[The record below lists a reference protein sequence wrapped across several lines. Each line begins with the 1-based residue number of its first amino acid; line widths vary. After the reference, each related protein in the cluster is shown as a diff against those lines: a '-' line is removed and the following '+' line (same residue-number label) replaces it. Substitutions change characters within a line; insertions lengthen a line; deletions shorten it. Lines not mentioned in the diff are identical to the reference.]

1 MEVCVKKLLML
12 FAVMTACAACGKDD
26 GGITM
31 EAVRLEGTYWK
42 QTRMECSEYR
52 DGRWKKTLGYG
63 FDGSLDGGGVPRVRS
78 FAWGASWAP
87 APPGTAPAAQRP
99 AGPMPCSGISDGMGV
114 FPFRWN
120 K

>member
-42 QTRMECSEYR
+42 QTRM
-52 DGRWKKTLGYG
+52 
-63 FDGSLDGGGVPRVRS
+63 
-78 FAWGASWAP
+78 
-87 APPGTAPAAQRP
+87 
-99 AGPMPCSGISDGMGV
+99 
-114 FPFRWN
+114 
-120 K
+120 

>member
-12 FAVMTACAACGKDD
+12 FAVMTACAACEKDD
-26 GGITM
+26 GEITM

-63 FDGSLDGGGVPRVRS
+63 FDSSLDGGGGPTVLFFES
-78 FAWGASWAP
+78 GAS
-87 APPGTAPAAQRP
+87 
-99 AGPMPCSGISDGMGV
+99 
-114 FPFRWN
+114 
-120 K
+120 